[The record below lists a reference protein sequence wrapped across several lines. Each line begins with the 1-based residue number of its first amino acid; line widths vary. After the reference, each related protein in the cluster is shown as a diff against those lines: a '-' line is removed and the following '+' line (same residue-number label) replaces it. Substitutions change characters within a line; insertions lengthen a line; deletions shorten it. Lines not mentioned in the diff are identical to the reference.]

1 MGFEVTAPDD
11 DAEQELTI
19 WLDQRYTDAYIDA
32 ARQANADLRQDYIAA
47 GRNPPAEDAFPESM
61 RLTADGDPTD
71 PDSMFFNP
79 ESLAEQGFEITDQD
93 HQGFRAS
100 RSLPL
105 AEALAN
111 QEQSGDTVITVD
123 DSQAPLIR
131 YIFQRP
137 FDIEDEDGDLVEGL
151 EALEQLRQDGLPPK
165 ESLDLVDVETGPE
178 PEDVDWIALLA
189 NASEITSQ
197 EGYYALRIILEAG
210 WPIMRTVVSL
220 PGQVVECT
228 VDGKPTGV
236 IQGGT
241 ATISVD
247 ETFIKTFGPG
257 THTIRVVNEY
267 HPDQAVDDR
276 ERDQRATPEAG
287 IALACQPMEPEEG
300 ESVDCTVSVRGH
312 DASEQRTFHWYL
324 DDASVATTDAPGWTW
339 ASAEPGTHDIGV
351 QVVGEGWSEDATV
364 TIVVDA
370 DQELVATIGMFP
382 DPPVPDKLLQF
393 TVAVEGRRKG
403 EYLSYIWFIDDM
415 GQSESPAFAALAL
428 TGTHSVQVEVRG
440 DGPDRLAVDRRNFTV
455 PPLDMAG
462 GDAGAE
468 GAQGFRITFFE
479 FDQALTSDET
489 LSARVGF
496 ERDDESIGV
505 LQVLWFVDGALAH
518 SESTVGQRS
527 SFSLR
532 RPPPGDH
539 RIEVRVVHPE
549 TGAGDARA
557 GLVQV
562 AEGSGSP
569 ISPQDAATSATGT
582 GVAIGT
588 WLWAEHWRR
597 KQLERA
603 ESLRRAQEEAADAAL
618 EQDRNRW
625 YDRIMELNDVEK
637 ARRQVAERL
646 SRGPHPLQGEIDKL
660 GQETQQLV
668 RDFHTLTKQLQRK
681 RAEWNAMRWTAVTD
695 GMIETADV
703 CLEVWLLMQGYGPQH
718 FANGAG
724 FSAGK
729 DWLKGLFKAA
739 AEQKFR
745 EAFGAP
751 KDPHAMGKVNLN
763 TIGMPSDYV
772 YGRGTD
778 GKTPGEVVYDFVP
791 RGLGKTAF
799 QKNLE
804 KIGHDQAAKGYGP
817 AETAV
822 TATTDAYKKA
832 QDVEQLGK
840 DIIELQRRMRSRQER
855 IDDGLHDIAR
865 KRQQLADIQRRQDST
880 PLPDTRPGYDTEAA
894 WQSSTRR

>member
-778 GKTPGEVVYDFVP
+778 GKTPGDVIYDFLP
-791 RGLGKTAF
+791 RGLGKTAL
-799 QKNLE
+799 QENL
-804 KIGHDQAAKGYGP
+804 KRIGQGKAAGAYGP
-817 AETAV
+817 GETAV
-822 TATTDAYKKA
+822 TATTDAYQKA
-832 QDVEQLGK
+832 KDVEQLGK
-840 DIIELQRRMRSRQER
+840 DIIELQRRMRRRQER

-865 KRQQLADIQRRQDST
+865 KRQQLADIQRRADNA
-880 PLPDTRPGYDTEAA
+880 PLPDTRPGFDTESA
-894 WQSSTRR
+894 WQGSTRR